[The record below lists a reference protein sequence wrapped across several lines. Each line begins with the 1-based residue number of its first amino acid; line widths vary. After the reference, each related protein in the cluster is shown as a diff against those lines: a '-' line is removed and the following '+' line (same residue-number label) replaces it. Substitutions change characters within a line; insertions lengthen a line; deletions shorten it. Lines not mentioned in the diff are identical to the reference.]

1 MNDDDKTPTDA
12 RSTIEMFAYDMRLT
26 KIAVQNT
33 ETNQLR
39 MYEEFKLFREQQ
51 IQDRQRLWLPT
62 LISVAA
68 ALISFACA
76 VAAGR

>member
-12 RSTIEMFAYDMRLT
+12 RSTIEMFADDMRLT